1 MMGGGFVMGG
11 WWAIG
16 LLLATVL
23 VWVII
28 RVVRAA
34 GDDSIPS
41 NSQEPRDTDIGAAET
56 PTGARGILAER
67 YSRGELSAKDYQER
81 LRILGEDL

>member
-1 MMGGGFVMGG
+1 MMGGGFGMGG

-16 LLLATVL
+16 LLLAIGL

-28 RVVRAA
+28 RGVRAA
-34 GDDSIPS
+34 GDDSIQS

-56 PTGARGILAER
+56 PGGARGILAER
-67 YSRGELSAKDYQER
+67 YSRGELSAQEYQER
-81 LRILGEDL
+81 LRILGEGP